1 MATLNRRTFL
11 KFLSVSPAIFHASL
25 GFGKIFHEPPIQLLS
40 DSELLQAATE
50 PTPILNQG
58 KMVISYPGKPILTG
72 GNITYHEASNTTTHI
87 FTQSGTIEWT
97 SMNLT
102 KQFLQTAKW
111 DATANSWWIGESVE
125 YRWTNSKNQPTS
137 DWMDLDTALQWIKKY
152 DKEKETQWKLKN

>member
-58 KMVISYPGKPILTG
+58 MVIITYPGKPSHTG
-72 GNITYHEASNTTTHI
+72 GTAVYNEETNQTTHT
-87 FTQSGTIEWT
+87 FTQSGTFE
-97 SMNLT
+97 
-102 KQFLQTAKW
+102 
-111 DATANSWWIGESVE
+111 
-125 YRWTNSKNQPTS
+125 
-137 DWMDLDTALQWIKKY
+137 
-152 DKEKETQWKLKN
+152 